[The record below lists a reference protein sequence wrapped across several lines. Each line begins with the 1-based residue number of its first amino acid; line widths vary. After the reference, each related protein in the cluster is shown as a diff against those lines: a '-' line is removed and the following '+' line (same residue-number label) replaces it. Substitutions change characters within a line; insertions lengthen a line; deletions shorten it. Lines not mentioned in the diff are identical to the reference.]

1 MKSEAQ
7 TIRDREMEEARKNIW
22 SKLEEIHREV
32 KKTNG
37 RVNALEAW
45 KNKVTGGVY
54 VLTVIAAI
62 IAFVIRMG
70 WISIN

>member
-7 TIRDREMEEARKNIW
+7 SIRDREMEEARKNIW
-22 SKLEEIHREV
+22 SKLVEIHKEV

-54 VLTVIAAI
+54 VLTIVGAI
-62 IAFVIRMG
+62 TAFVVKMG

>member
-7 TIRDREMEEARKNIW
+7 SIRDREMEEARKNIW
-22 SKLEEIHREV
+22 SKLVEIHKEV

-54 VLTVIAAI
+54 VLTILGAVS
-62 IAFVIRMG
+62 AFLIRMG
-70 WISIN
+70 WLSFN